1 MLIRRQFFNPSSLD
15 WDIRTRAI
23 DVTHEELNKFY
34 LAPKDA
40 ALYLPRATKQDI
52 AFLINGSVI
61 SPKGII

>member
-1 MLIRRQFFNPSSLD
+1 MLIRRQFFNPSSFD
-15 WDIRTRAI
+15 WDIHTRSV

-34 LAPKDA
+34 LASKDA
-40 ALYLPRATKQDI
+40 ALCLPRATNQDI